1 MKENIEL
8 GKRISSRGKRKV
20 SLLTKTKR
28 WFKSVFKKEL
38 MLNKIVSIILIVVSV
53 LATLVSKGDPMIPVG
68 TYDCTVLILAL
79 IFAIPMFFA
88 KRIGL
93 IKYIRRGF
101 KINLFF
107 LFFIYVSYGS

>member
-8 GKRISSRGKRKV
+8 GKRISSRGQRKV
-20 SLLTKTKR
+20 GLLKRIRR
-28 WFKSVFKKEL
+28 WFKDVFKPEL
-38 MLNKIVSIILIVVSV
+38 MLNKIVSIILIIVSV

-88 KRIGL
+88 KENWID
-93 IKYIRRGF
+93 
-101 KINLFF
+101 
-107 LFFIYVSYGS
+107 